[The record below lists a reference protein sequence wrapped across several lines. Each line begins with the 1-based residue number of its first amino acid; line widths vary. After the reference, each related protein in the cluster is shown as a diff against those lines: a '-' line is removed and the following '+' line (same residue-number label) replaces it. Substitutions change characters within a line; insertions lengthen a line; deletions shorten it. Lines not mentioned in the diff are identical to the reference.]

1 MPEIIDLNPIFT
13 GEKKTLTHT
22 FDFLPEVLV
31 SDITLAHPL
40 HVTVTV
46 YEKASAGTNGAE
58 SLVEGTLRIDGEYKT
73 ACARCLKELTLP
85 VKTENTCT
93 VVLKSEGGDAENE
106 SESESER
113 DVLFAPDGKLDADAA
128 ADALFFM
135 LLPAKH
141 LCRED
146 CKGLCPGCGADL
158 NFEKCTCP
166 KKNIDPRLAVLQK
179 YLDKSEN

>member
-22 FDFLPEVLV
+22 FDFLPEALV

-58 SLVEGTLRIDGEYKT
+58 SLVEGTLRIEGEYKT

-106 SESESER
+106 SER
-113 DVLFAPDGKLDADAA
+113 DVLFAPDGKLDAADA

-141 LCRED
+141 LCRGD

>member
-13 GEKKTLTHT
+13 GEKKTLTHA
-22 FDFLPEVLV
+22 FDFVPEALE
-31 SDITLAHPL
+31 SDITLARPL

-46 YEKASAGTNGAE
+46 YEKASSGTNGAE
-58 SLVEGTLRIDGEYKT
+58 SLVEGTLRIEGEYKT

-85 VKTENTCT
+85 VETENTCA
-93 VVLKSEGGDAENE
+93 VVLKSEGEDAE
-106 SESESER
+106 SESVSENG
-113 DVLFAPDGKLDADAA
+113 VLFAPDGKLDAADA

-166 KKNIDPRLAVLQK
+166 KKKIDPRLAVLQK